1 MTQSHSVSL
10 RPAEESDIPFLLDL
24 RIKAMGGHYAAMG
37 MTPSPEHLEAR
48 VRAGFEVAQIVE
60 LEGRPVG
67 LLKVQRPAG
76 EWHVMQIQ
84 MTPEVQGQ
92 GIGSDLLKAVLE
104 EARQA
109 GVAVT
114 LSVLKV
120 NRARELYERL
130 GFVVTG
136 DMGEDGYRMRA
147 EPADPERQPCA

>member
-1 MTQSHSVSL
+1 MSRMHSIKL
-10 RPAEESDIPFLLDL
+10 RPAKESDIPFLLDL

-37 MTPSPEHLEAR
+37 MTPTPEHLEAR
-48 VRAGFEVAQIVE
+48 VRAGFDVAQIVE

-67 LLKVQRPAG
+67 LLKVQRPAR

-92 GIGSDLLKAVLE
+92 GIGSDLLKALLE

-130 GFVVTG
+130 GFVITG
-136 DMGEDGYRMRA
+136 DMGDDGYRMRA
-147 EPADPERQPCA
+147 EPADRGTSPCA